1 MDIVALVISIC
12 ALLISLLNVRY
23 SAAPQIPKQTKGL
36 SWIERY
42 IDPSQQYTNT
52 QKTKTEGYKGGVIDA
67 ADPNTIN
74 AEWRNKTGQTEK
86 DPLDF
91 MKDVK

>member
-12 ALLISLLNVRY
+12 ALLVALLNNRHDPVVHTTVRR
-23 SAAPQIPKQTKGL
+23 AGF
-36 SWIERY
+36 SWLEKYAGAEEQYLNKNKDTNKKSGIIE
-42 IDPSQQYTNT
+42 
-52 QKTKTEGYKGGVIDA
+52 A
-67 ADPNTIN
+67 ADPVTIN
-74 AEWRNKTGQTEK
+74 AQWRDETGQTEK

>member
-12 ALLISLLNVRY
+12 SLLVSLLTVRRE
-23 SAAPQIPKQTKGL
+23 STASSVLSRSGL
-36 SWIERY
+36 SRLARYAGAEEQYLNKNKDKKHSGIIE
-42 IDPSQQYTNT
+42 
-52 QKTKTEGYKGGVIDA
+52 A
-67 ADPNTIN
+67 ADPVTIN
-74 AEWRNKTGQTEK
+74 AQWRDETGQTEK